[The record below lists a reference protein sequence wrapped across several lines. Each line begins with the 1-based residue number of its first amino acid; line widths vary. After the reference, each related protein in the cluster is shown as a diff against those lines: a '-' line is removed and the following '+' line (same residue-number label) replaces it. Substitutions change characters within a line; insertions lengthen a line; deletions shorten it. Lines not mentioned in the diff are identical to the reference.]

1 MIVKRIAEVVKLGLK
16 RKKKRKK
23 NLESEKM
30 ENSLQQKHV
39 REV

>member
-16 RKKKRKK
+16 RKKKEK